1 MRGRGVVMKRLQ
13 LTTARARRHW
23 TLEEAAERLLVD
35 VNTLSRW
42 ELGKATPRSYN
53 VAKLCEVYGA
63 TAADLDLGDASTT
76 ETAPSPLLV
85 LATPEDIADDAMAKQ
100 LIQQDLTLR
109 LLTILW
115 NWPCHDTRYYELQWL
130 IIQETEGYDNMNQQ
144 NLHAL
149 SRRNALRQLAL
160 VPVEFCSL
168 SVLGGVLK
176 NPIED
181 VLTLCAAGI
190 AACEKLGKGQH
201 EDIALAS
208 SVIAAYLPAL
218 QTIVKESARHRPQ
231 AARLVAQSLLLKAT
245 LNVHTQ
251 GARSAA
257 HVAEQAVLYS
267 QASSDLALQLII
279 LKRLAWTYA
288 CDKQPKQ
295 ALEKVLQMEHLLQH
309 ANTPITPF
317 IQSYVYGGVAKFQ
330 ALNGHDDEALFALRQ
345 AQETFFASS
354 VEDSNSIHT
363 DHNRSTLVMEAG
375 LTQYRL
381 GQYENA
387 FQSFAQA
394 IDPETL
400 VCVIPASSERTR
412 VEIINHQALASL
424 KKPKKDM
431 DLSISLWK
439 AGIQGA
445 KALQSEQRFAEALSA
460 FEMMECVW
468 AGERRVE
475 ELRELMGHW

>member
-1 MRGRGVVMKRLQ
+1 MKRIQ
-13 LTTARARRHW
+13 LATARARKHW
-23 TLEEAAERLLVD
+23 TLEEAAERLFVD

-42 ELGKATPRSYN
+42 ERGRATPRSYN
-53 VAKLCEVYGA
+53 VARLCEVYGA
-63 TAADLDLGDASTT
+63 TAADLDLGNASTT

-85 LATPEDIADDAMAKQ
+85 LATPEDSADDAVIKQ
-100 LIQQDLTLR
+100 LIQQDLTVR
-109 LLTILW
+109 LVNILW
-115 NWPCHDTRYYELQWL
+115 NWPCHDMRYYELQWL
-130 IIQETEGYDNMNQQ
+130 IIQETEGDDNMNQQ
-144 NLHAL
+144 SPHAL

-160 VPVEFCSL
+160 VPIEFCSL

-190 AACEKLGKGQH
+190 TACENLSKGQH

-208 SVIAAYLPAL
+208 SVLATYLPAL

-231 AARLVAQSLLLKAT
+231 AARLTAQSLLLKAT
-245 LNVHTQ
+245 LSVHTQ
-251 GARSAA
+251 GARSATRIM
-257 HVAEQAVLYS
+257 EQAVPYS
-267 QASSDLALQLII
+267 QESTDLSLQLII
-279 LKRLAWTYA
+279 LKRLSWIYS

-295 ALEKVLQMEHLLQH
+295 ALEKILQAEHLLQQ
-309 ANTPITPF
+309 ANTPIAPL
-317 IQSYVYGGVAKFQ
+317 IQSDVYAGLAKHQ
-330 ALNGHDDEALFALRQ
+330 AQNGYNDEASSALRH
-345 AQETFFASS
+345 AYETFSAPFTDDGKSYTYEYS
-354 VEDSNSIHT
+354 DYNLSNLSLN
-363 DHNRSTLVMEAG
+363 DG
-375 LTQYRL
+375 LTQYHL
-381 GQYENA
+381 GRYDAA

-412 VEIINHQALASL
+412 IEILNHQALASL

-468 AGERRVE
+468 SGEKRVE
-475 ELRELMGHW
+475 ELRGLMGHW